1 MLLHKIKLTV
11 MSLLLIAAV
20 ATGAGW
26 LAHSLAMKEE
36 PVKKQAARPAANS
49 PPARRPRPNSR
60 RNPTPR
66 PRAG

>member
-1 MLLHKIKLTV
+1 MLLHKMKLTA
-11 MSLLLIAAV
+11 MSFLLMAAV

-36 PVKKQAARPAANS
+36 PVKTSRRGQWRAS
-49 PPARRPRPNSR
+49 PPDAAEPNAR